1 MRRRSGPP
9 RGIRHRYISGVLA
22 PPPTIDGDFVSG
34 LWPRSCAVIDV
45 DSRPLLLLLAT
56 LVSLLTAGVL
66 THALKSARSRDRVLG
81 WGWVFA
87 GAVAVGTGLWSIQAL
102 ALLGSQLGSSQNF
115 TFKAIALAWGV
126 SVVAAG
132 AALIAAREIAS
143 ARLRLWTLPPL
154 LSVIF
159 GAALGVSVNVL
170 PASSTLAAWSVPWS
184 AVALLLLGAS
194 TVVALWGSHG
204 AAGQANEDTRLHAA
218 AGICA
223 LGIGLVAA
231 HTMALHGMRFGPTA
245 EPAAPVAG
253 LDALGLVMAASV
265 GALAVAI
272 AVLSA
277 WFDGRN
283 RAHTR
288 SLATSLNEAN
298 IQLRRQAF
306 CDPLTALPNR
316 LLFEERLHQTLQRVG
331 RTQSAMAV
339 LFIDLDGFKPI
350 NDSFGH
356 AAGDVVLRE
365 VGARL
370 LDLAGQSGTAARV
383 GGDEFLLLVPQPG
396 NAEGAAAVAQ
406 QALQVLGRP
415 YKLPNRGEVK
425 LSCSIGIALFPEH
438 GSTAKLIANADAAMY
453 AAKRTGGSTYAF
465 FEARMDLDVREQVEM
480 QTELRLALER
490 HQLKLYYQPKIHG
503 ASGQVT
509 GVEALIRWDHPVRGL
524 MSPEVFIPVAERFGL
539 IGHIGN
545 WVIEESCRQI
555 RQWLDLGLRMRVAV
569 NLSMHQLRQDDLV
582 PRIRRALD
590 AYRVDP
596 ALLTF
601 EITESV
607 AMEDTQATMRSFGHL
622 ARVGASL
629 SIDDFGTGYSSL
641 AYLRKLPARQLKID
655 RGFVA
660 DVEHSSDALA
670 VVDAVIKLA
679 HALGL
684 KVVAEGVETERQRDV
699 LLGLRCDEL
708 QGYLFAR
715 PMPAQML
722 TVWAMNGEDDAHDIE
737 FRHSLF
743 AGHVPSALQ

>member
-1 MRRRSGPP
+1 
-9 RGIRHRYISGVLA
+9 
-22 PPPTIDGDFVSG
+22 
-34 LWPRSCAVIDV
+34 VIDV
-45 DSRPLLLLLAT
+45 EARPLLLLLAT

-66 THALKSARSRDRVLG
+66 THALKTARSRDSLLG
-81 WGWVFA
+81 WGWVLA
-87 GAVAVGTGLWSIQAL
+87 GAVAVGTGLWSTQAL
-102 ALLGSQLGSSQNF
+102 ALLGSRLGGVQLF
-115 TFKAIALAWGV
+115 TFKGVALAWGV
-126 SVVAAG
+126 SVLAAAAG
-132 AALIAAREIAS
+132 LLAAREIAS
-143 ARLRLWTLPPL
+143 AHLRVWALPWI

-159 GAALGVSVNVL
+159 GGALGVTVNVL
-170 PASSTLAAWSVPWS
+170 PAGSELASLSTFWATAAF
-184 AVALLLLGAS
+184 LLLGAS
-194 TVVALWGSHG
+194 ALFSQGWSHS
-204 AAGQANEDTRLHAA
+204 AAGQASEDAGWQAA
-218 AGICA
+218 AGVAA
-223 LGIGLVAA
+223 LGIGLAGA
-231 HTMALHGMRFGPTA
+231 QAMALQGMQFRNLPDGGQA
-245 EPAAPVAG
+245 VEG
-253 LDALGLVMAASV
+253 LDALGLMVAASV

-277 WFDGRN
+277 WFDWRN
-283 RAHTR
+283 RAHNR

-331 RTQSAMAV
+331 RTPSAMAV

-365 VGARL
+365 VGSRL
-370 LDLAGQSGTAARV
+370 LELAGQSGTAARV

-396 NAEGAAAVAQ
+396 GTEGASAVAQ
-406 QALQVLGRP
+406 QALQVLARP

-490 HQLKLYYQPKIHG
+490 HQLRLYYQPKIHG

-545 WVIEESCRQI
+545 WVIEEACRQI
-555 RQWLDLGLRMRVAV
+555 RQWLDMGLRMRVAV

-590 AYRVDP
+590 AHRVDP

-622 ARVGASL
+622 ARIGASL
-629 SIDDFGTGYSSL
+629 AIDDFGTGYSSL

-660 DVEHSSDALA
+660 DIEHSSDALA

-708 QGYLFAR
+708 QGYLYAR

-722 TVWAMNGEDDAHDIE
+722 TVWAMNGEDDTHDIE
-737 FRHSLF
+737 FSHSLF
-743 AGHVPSALQ
+743 AGHIPSALQ

>member
-1 MRRRSGPP
+1 MPGPTRPRR
-9 RGIRHRYISGVLA
+9 A
-22 PPPTIDGDFVSG
+22 CT
-34 LWPRSCAVIDV
+34 VIDV
-45 DSRPLLLLLAT
+45 ETRPLLLLLAT

-66 THALKSARSRDRVLG
+66 AHALRTARSRDNLMG
-81 WGWVFA
+81 WGWVLA
-87 GAVAVGTGLWSIQAL
+87 GAVAVGTGLWSIQSL
-102 ALLGSQLGSSQNF
+102 ALLGSRLGGSQVF
-115 TFKAIALAWGV
+115 TFKSVAIAWCGC
-126 SVVAAG
+126 VAA
-132 AALIAAREIAS
+132 AAAGLLVARS
-143 ARLRLWTLPPL
+143 LMPRQLRLWLTPL
-154 LSVIF
+154 VLSTIY
-159 GAALGVSVNVL
+159 GAALGLTVRVL
-170 PASSTLAAWSVPWS
+170 PGTSELASWSAGWAITAFALLAAS
-184 AVALLLLGAS
+184 AAFSQWWTQTA
-194 TVVALWGSHG
+194 T
-204 AAGQANEDTRLHAA
+204 GQAREDLGPHAA
-218 AGICA
+218 VSIAV
-223 LGIGLVAA
+223 LGIGLAGA
-231 HTMALHGMRFGPTA
+231 HGLAMRGILYR
-245 EPAAPVAG
+245 PASSGLMPNEG
-253 LDALGLVMAASV
+253 LDALGLTVSASV

-272 AVLSA
+272 AVIGA
-277 WFDGRN
+277 WFDWRN
-283 RAHTR
+283 RAQNR

-298 IQLRRQAF
+298 VQLRRQAF

-331 RTQSAMAV
+331 RTPSAMAV

-370 LDLAGQSGTAARV
+370 LELAGPSGTAARV

-396 NAEGAAAVAQ
+396 SPDGAGAVAQ
-406 QALQVLGRP
+406 QVLQVLARP
-415 YKLPNRGEVK
+415 YRLPNRGEVK

-453 AAKRTGGSTYAF
+453 SAKRTGGSTYAF
-465 FEARMDLDVREQVEM
+465 FEARMELDVREQVEL
-480 QTELRLALER
+480 QTELRQALER

-509 GVEALIRWDHPVRGL
+509 GVEALIRWDHPMRGL

-545 WVIEESCRQI
+545 WVIEEACRQI

-590 AYRVDP
+590 AHRVDP

-655 RGFVA
+655 RSFVA
-660 DVEHSSDALA
+660 DIEHSSDALA

-722 TVWAMNGEDDAHDIE
+722 TVWAMKDEEDRDIE

-743 AGHVPSALQ
+743 QSLPSPSAMQ

>member
-1 MRRRSGPP
+1 M
-9 RGIRHRYISGVLA
+9 
-22 PPPTIDGDFVSG
+22 
-34 LWPRSCAVIDV
+34 IDV
-45 DSRPLLLLLAT
+45 ESRPLLLLLAT

-66 THALKSARSRDRVLG
+66 THALNTSRSRDGLVG
-81 WGWVFA
+81 WGWVLA
-87 GAVAVGTGLWSIQAL
+87 GAVAVGTGLWSTQAL
-102 ALLGSQLGSSQNF
+102 GLVGWRLGGPQQF
-115 TFKAIALAWGV
+115 TFHSMALAWCANF
-126 SVVAAG
+126 AA
-132 AALIAAREIAS
+132 AAASLLAARA
-143 ARLRLWTLPPL
+143 LR
-154 LSVIF
+154 SQRVRQR
-159 GAALGVSVNVL
+159 VL
-170 PASSTLAAWSVPWS
+170 PWILSLIFAVAIGVTVRVLPVGSELAAWNVGWALA
-184 AVALLLLGAS
+184 AVALLGAS
-194 TVVALWGSHG
+194 TSFTIWWAYAGGRYWTNADGAPAVTPGVA
-204 AAGQANEDTRLHAA
+204 
-218 AGICA
+218 A
-223 LGIGLVAA
+223 LGIGLSCA
-231 HTMALHGMRFGPTA
+231 HALALQGTRFRPMTA
-245 EPAAPVAG
+245 DMPSIEAV
-253 LDALGLVMAASV
+253 DALGLTVAASV

-272 AVLSA
+272 AVLGA
-277 WFDGRN
+277 LFDWHN
-283 RAHTR
+283 RAHNR
-288 SLATSLNEAN
+288 SLATSLDEAN

-306 CDPLTALPNR
+306 CDPLTNLPNR
-316 LLFEERLHQTLQRVG
+316 LLFEDRLSQTLQRVG
-331 RTQSAMAV
+331 RTPSAMAV

-370 LDLAGQSGTAARV
+370 LELVGQAGTAARI

-396 NAEGAAAVAQ
+396 GHDGAAAVAQ
-406 QALQVLGRP
+406 QLLQVLAQP

-425 LSCSIGIALFPEH
+425 LSCSIGIAMFPEH

-465 FEARMDLDVREQVEM
+465 FEPRMDLDVREQVEM
-480 QTELRLALER
+480 QNELRLALER
-490 HQLKLYYQPKIHG
+490 GQLKLYYQPKIHG
-503 ASGQVT
+503 ATGQVT
-509 GVEALIRWDHPVRGL
+509 GVEALIRWDHPTRGL
-524 MSPEVFIPVAERFGL
+524 ISPELFIPVAERFGL

-545 WVIEESCRQI
+545 WVIEEACRQI
-555 RQWLDLGLRMRVAV
+555 RQWLDVGLRMRVAL

-590 AYRVDP
+590 AHRVDP

-660 DVEHSSDALA
+660 DIEHSTDALA

-715 PMPAQML
+715 PMPARAL
-722 TVWAMNGEDDAHDIE
+722 TVWAMKEDDVDTDIQ
-737 FRHSLF
+737 FSHSLF
-743 AGHVPSALQ
+743 QSDIPAVPSDIPSALQ

>member
-1 MRRRSGPP
+1 
-9 RGIRHRYISGVLA
+9 
-22 PPPTIDGDFVSG
+22 
-34 LWPRSCAVIDV
+34 VIDV
-45 DSRPLLLLLAT
+45 EARPLLLLLAT
-56 LVSLLTAGVL
+56 LVSMLTAGVL
-66 THALKSARSRDRVLG
+66 THALKTARSRDSLLG
-81 WGWVFA
+81 WGWVLA
-87 GAVAVGTGLWSIQAL
+87 GAVAVGTGLWSTQAL
-102 ALLGSQLGSSQNF
+102 GLLGSRLGGVQLF
-115 TFKAIALAWGV
+115 TFKGVALAWGV

-132 AALIAAREIAS
+132 AGLLAAREIAS
-143 ARLRLWTLPPL
+143 AHLRVWALPWI

-159 GAALGVSVNVL
+159 GVALGVAVNVL
-170 PASSTLAAWSVPWS
+170 PAGSELASWSVFWAS
-184 AVALLLLGAS
+184 AAFLLLGAS
-194 TVVALWGSHG
+194 ALFSQWWSHS
-204 AAGQANEDTRLHAA
+204 AAGQASEDAGLQAA
-218 AGICA
+218 AGVAA
-223 LGIGLVAA
+223 LGIGLAGA
-231 HTMALHGMRFGPTA
+231 QAMALQGMRFRNLLDGGLA
-245 EPAAPVAG
+245 VEG
-253 LDALGLVMAASV
+253 LDALGLMAAASV

-277 WFDGRN
+277 WFDWRN
-283 RAHTR
+283 RAHNR

-331 RTQSAMAV
+331 RTPSAMAV

-365 VGARL
+365 VGSRL
-370 LDLAGQSGTAARV
+370 LELAGQSGTAARV

-396 NAEGAAAVAQ
+396 GTEGASAMAQ
-406 QALQVLGRP
+406 QALQVLARP

-545 WVIEESCRQI
+545 WVIEEACRQI
-555 RQWLDLGLRMRVAV
+555 RQWLDIGLRMRVAV

-590 AYRVDP
+590 AHRVDP

-622 ARVGASL
+622 ARIGASL
-629 SIDDFGTGYSSL
+629 AIDDFGTGYSSL

-660 DVEHSSDALA
+660 DIEHSSDALA

-708 QGYLFAR
+708 QGYLYAR

-722 TVWAMNGEDDAHDIE
+722 TVWAMNGEDDTHDIE
-737 FRHSLF
+737 FSHSLF
-743 AGHVPSALQ
+743 AGNIPSALQ

>member
-1 MRRRSGPP
+1 
-9 RGIRHRYISGVLA
+9 
-22 PPPTIDGDFVSG
+22 
-34 LWPRSCAVIDV
+34 VIDV
-45 DSRPLLLLLAT
+45 ESRPLLLLLAT

-66 THALKSARSRDRVLG
+66 THALKTARSRDSLLG
-81 WGWVFA
+81 WGWVLA
-87 GAVAVGTGLWSIQAL
+87 GAVAVGTGLWSTQAL
-102 ALLGSQLGSSQNF
+102 ALLGSRLGGAQLF
-115 TFKAIALAWGV
+115 TFKAVALAWGV

-132 AALIAAREIAS
+132 AALLAAHEIAS
-143 ARLRLWTLPPL
+143 ARLRVWALPWV
-154 LSVIF
+154 LSAIF
-159 GAALGVSVNVL
+159 GVAVGIGVKVL
-170 PASSTLAAWSVPWS
+170 PAGSALASWSVFW
-184 AVALLLLGAS
+184 AVAAFLLLGAS
-194 TVVALWGSHG
+194 ATFTQWWAHS
-204 AAGQANEDTRLHAA
+204 APGQAQEDAGLNAA
-218 AGICA
+218 AGIGA
-223 LGIGLVAA
+223 LGIGLSGA
-231 HTMALHGMRFGPTA
+231 HAMALHGMQFRATEATA
-245 EPAAPVAG
+245 AVEG
-253 LDALGLVMAASV
+253 LDALGLAVAASV

-277 WFDGRN
+277 WFDWRN

-331 RTQSAMAV
+331 RTPSAMAV

-370 LDLAGQSGTAARV
+370 LELAGQSGTAARV

-396 NAEGAAAVAQ
+396 STDGAAAVAQ
-406 QALQVLGRP
+406 QVLQVLARP
-415 YKLPNRGEVK
+415 YRLPNRGEVK

-480 QTELRLALER
+480 QTELRHALER

-545 WVIEESCRQI
+545 WVIEEACRQI

-590 AYRVDP
+590 VHRVDP

-629 SIDDFGTGYSSL
+629 AIDDFGTGYSSL

-708 QGYLFAR
+708 QGYLYAR

-722 TVWAMNGEDDAHDIE
+722 TVWAMNGEDDSHDIE
-737 FRHSLF
+737 FSHSLF
-743 AGHVPSALQ
+743 AGHTSSALQ

>member
-1 MRRRSGPP
+1 
-9 RGIRHRYISGVLA
+9 V
-22 PPPTIDGDFVSG
+22 
-34 LWPRSCAVIDV
+34 V
-45 DSRPLLLLLAT
+45 DIEARPLLLLLAT

-66 THALKSARSRDRVLG
+66 THALNTSRSRDGLVG
-81 WGWVFA
+81 WGWVLA
-87 GAVAVGTGLWSIQAL
+87 GAVAVGTGLWSTQSL
-102 ALLGSQLGSSQNF
+102 GLVGSRLGGSQQF
-115 TFKAIALAWGV
+115 TFHSMAVAWCA
-126 SVVAAG
+126 SFTAAAAG
-132 AALIAAREIAS
+132 LLAARALRS
-143 ARLRLWTLPPL
+143 QRLRLR
-154 LSVIF
+154 
-159 GAALGVSVNVL
+159 VL
-170 PASSTLAAWSVPWS
+170 PWILSLIFAAAIGVTVRVLPVGSELASWSAGWALA
-184 AVALLLLGAS
+184 AVALLGVSTSFTIWWAYAGGRYWANVDGAPAV
-194 TVVALWGSHG
+194 TPGVA
-204 AAGQANEDTRLHAA
+204 
-218 AGICA
+218 A
-223 LGIGLVAA
+223 LGIGLSCA
-231 HTMALHGMRFGPTA
+231 HALALQGMQFR
-245 EPAAPVAG
+245 PASAG
-253 LDALGLVMAASV
+253 LPPAEAVDALGLTVAAAV

-272 AVLSA
+272 AVLGA
-277 WFDGRN
+277 LFDWRN
-283 RAHTR
+283 RAHNR
-288 SLATSLNEAN
+288 SLATSLDEAN
-298 IQLRRQAF
+298 TQLRRQAF
-306 CDPLTALPNR
+306 CDPLTNLPNR
-316 LLFEERLHQTLQRVG
+316 LLFEDRLNQTLQRVG
-331 RTQSAMAV
+331 RTPSAMAV

-365 VGARL
+365 VGTRL
-370 LDLAGQSGTAARV
+370 LELVGGTGTAARI

-396 NAEGAAAVAQ
+396 GHDGAAAVAQ
-406 QALQVLGRP
+406 QLLQVLARP

-425 LSCSIGIALFPEH
+425 LSCSIGIAMFPEH

-465 FEARMDLDVREQVEM
+465 FEPRMDLDVREQVEM
-480 QTELRLALER
+480 QNELRLALER
-490 HQLKLYYQPKIHG
+490 NQLKLYYQPKIHG

-509 GVEALIRWDHPVRGL
+509 GVEALIRWDHPTRGL

-545 WVIEESCRQI
+545 WVIEEACRQI
-555 RQWLDLGLRMRVAV
+555 RQWLDLGLRMRVAL

-590 AYRVDP
+590 AHRVDP

-655 RGFVA
+655 RSFVA
-660 DVEHSSDALA
+660 DIEHSTDALA

-715 PMPAQML
+715 PMPARAL
-722 TVWAMNGEDDAHDIE
+722 TVWAMKEDDVDTDIQ
-737 FRHSLF
+737 FSHSLF
-743 AGHVPSALQ
+743 QSHIPSALQ

>member
-1 MRRRSGPP
+1 MRPWGLRCWASVWRARTRWRCAASNIG
-9 RGIRHRYISGVLA
+9 RWARALA
-22 PPPTIDGDFVSG
+22 PG
-34 LWPRSCAVIDV
+34 
-45 DSRPLLLLLAT
+45 
-56 LVSLLTAGVL
+56 
-66 THALKSARSRDRVLG
+66 
-81 WGWVFA
+81 
-87 GAVAVGTGLWSIQAL
+87 
-102 ALLGSQLGSSQNF
+102 
-115 TFKAIALAWGV
+115 
-126 SVVAAG
+126 
-132 AALIAAREIAS
+132 
-143 ARLRLWTLPPL
+143 
-154 LSVIF
+154 
-159 GAALGVSVNVL
+159 
-170 PASSTLAAWSVPWS
+170 
-184 AVALLLLGAS
+184 
-194 TVVALWGSHG
+194 
-204 AAGQANEDTRLHAA
+204 
-218 AGICA
+218 
-223 LGIGLVAA
+223 
-231 HTMALHGMRFGPTA
+231 
-245 EPAAPVAG
+245 AG
-253 LDALGLVMAASV
+253 LDALGLTVSASV

-272 AVLSA
+272 AVLGA
-277 WFDGRN
+277 WFDWRN
-283 RAHTR
+283 RAQNR

-316 LLFEERLHQTLQRVG
+316 LLFEERMNQTLQRVG
-331 RTQSAMAV
+331 RTPSAMAV

-365 VGARL
+365 VGTRL
-370 LDLAGQSGTAARV
+370 LELAGQSGTAARV

-396 NAEGAAAVAQ
+396 GADGASAVAQ
-406 QALQVLGRP
+406 QALQVLARP

-465 FEARMDLDVREQVEM
+465 FEARMDLDVREQVEL
-480 QTELRLALER
+480 QTELRQALER

-555 RQWLDLGLRMRVAV
+555 REWLNLGLRMRVAV

-582 PRIRRALD
+582 PRIRRAVD
-590 AYRVDP
+590 AHRVDP

-622 ARVGASL
+622 ARIGASL

-660 DVEHSSDALA
+660 DIEHSSDALA

-722 TVWAMNGEDDAHDIE
+722 TVWAMKEDDGHDIE

-743 AGHVPSALQ
+743 QSHIPSALQ

>member
-1 MRRRSGPP
+1 
-9 RGIRHRYISGVLA
+9 
-22 PPPTIDGDFVSG
+22 
-34 LWPRSCAVIDV
+34 VIDV
-45 DSRPLLLLLAT
+45 ESRPLLLLLAT

-66 THALKSARSRDRVLG
+66 THALKTARSRDALLG
-81 WGWVFA
+81 WGWVLA
-87 GAVAVGTGLWSIQAL
+87 GAVAVGTGLWSTQSL
-102 ALLGSQLGSSQNF
+102 ALLGSRLGGTQLF
-115 TFKAIALAWGV
+115 TFKAVAIAWGT
-126 SVVAAG
+126 SVIAAG
-132 AALIAAREIAS
+132 ACLLAAREIPSVKLRTWALPWILS
-143 ARLRLWTLPPL
+143 A
-154 LSVIF
+154 IF
-159 GAALGVSVNVL
+159 GVALGVTVKVL
-170 PASSTLAAWSVPWS
+170 PAGSTLASWSVAW
-184 AVALLLLGAS
+184 ALAALLLLGAS
-194 TVVALWGSHG
+194 ATFAHWWSYT
-204 AAGQANEDTRLHAA
+204 ASGQAREDTGLHAT
-218 AGICA
+218 AGIVA
-223 LGIGLVAA
+223 LGIGLAGA
-231 HTMALHGMRFGPTA
+231 QAMALQGMQFRVLTDT
-245 EPAAPVAG
+245 EAALGG
-253 LDALGLVMAASV
+253 LDALGLTVAASV

-272 AVLSA
+272 AMLSA
-277 WFDGRN
+277 WFDWRS

-331 RTQSAMAV
+331 RTPGAMAV

-370 LDLAGQSGTAARV
+370 LELAGTSGTAARI

-396 NAEGAAAVAQ
+396 GTEGAAAVAQ

-415 YKLPNRGEVK
+415 YRLPNRGEVK

-490 HQLKLYYQPKIHG
+490 QQLKLYYQPKIHG

-590 AYRVDP
+590 AHRVDP

-607 AMEDTQATMRSFGHL
+607 AMEDTQTTMRSFGHL
-622 ARVGASL
+622 ARIGASL

-722 TVWAMNGEDDAHDIE
+722 TVWAMNGEDDTHDIE
-737 FRHSLF
+737 FSHSLF

>member
-1 MRRRSGPP
+1 MRGATSPRR
-9 RGIRHRYISGVLA
+9 A
-22 PPPTIDGDFVSG
+22 CT
-34 LWPRSCAVIDV
+34 VIDV
-45 DSRPLLLLLAT
+45 ETRPLLLLLAT

-66 THALKSARSRDRVLG
+66 AHALKTARSRDNLM
-81 WGWVFA
+81 GWVWVLA
-87 GAVAVGTGLWSIQAL
+87 GAVAVGTGLWSTQAL
-102 ALLGSQLGSSQNF
+102 ALLGSRLPGLQLF
-115 TFKAIALAWGV
+115 AFKSVALAWCA
-126 SVVAAG
+126 SVAA
-132 AALIAAREIAS
+132 
-143 ARLRLWTLPPL
+143 
-154 LSVIF
+154 
-159 GAALGVSVNVL
+159 
-170 PASSTLAAWSVPWS
+170 
-184 AVALLLLGAS
+184 
-194 TVVALWGSHG
+194 
-204 AAGQANEDTRLHAA
+204 AA
-218 AGICA
+218 AGLLVARWLMPRRLRIWLTPLLLSAIYGVALAVTVRVLPGLSELASWSLGWALAAFGLLACSA
-223 LGIGLVAA
+223 MFSQWWTHTATGQAREDVGPHAAVSITVLGIGLAGA
-231 HTMALHGMRFGPTA
+231 HALALRGIQYRPLSAGLLPN
-245 EPAAPVAG
+245 EG
-253 LDALGLVMAASV
+253 LDALGLIVSASV

-272 AVLSA
+272 AVLGA
-277 WFDGRN
+277 WFDWRN
-283 RAHTR
+283 RAQNR

-298 IQLRRQAF
+298 VQLRRQAF

-316 LLFEERLHQTLQRVG
+316 LLFEERLNQTLQRVG
-331 RTQSAMAV
+331 RTPSAMAV

-370 LDLAGQSGTAARV
+370 LELAGQSGTAARI

-396 NAEGAAAVAQ
+396 GPDGAGAVAQ
-406 QALQVLGRP
+406 QALLVLARP

-453 AAKRTGGSTYAF
+453 SAKRTGGSTYAF
-465 FEARMDLDVREQVEM
+465 CEARMDLDVREQVEL

-490 HQLKLYYQPKIHG
+490 QQLKLYYQPKIHG
-503 ASGQVT
+503 ASGQIT

-539 IGHIGN
+539 IGTIGN

-555 RQWLDLGLRMRVAV
+555 RQWLDVGLRMRVAV

-590 AYRVDP
+590 AHRVDP

-607 AMEDTQATMRSFGHL
+607 AMEDTTATMRSFGHL
-622 ARVGASL
+622 ARIGASL

-660 DVEHSSDALA
+660 DIEHSSDALA

-722 TVWAMNGEDDAHDIE
+722 TVWAMRDDDDRDIE

-743 AGHVPSALQ
+743 QSLPASNAMQ

>member
-1 MRRRSGPP
+1 MPGQQRPRRVR
-9 RGIRHRYISGVLA
+9 
-22 PPPTIDGDFVSG
+22 T
-34 LWPRSCAVIDV
+34 VIDV
-45 DSRPLLLLLAT
+45 EARPLLLLLAA
-56 LVSLLTAGVL
+56 LVALLTAGVL
-66 THALKSARSRDRVLG
+66 AHALKTARSRDDLMG
-81 WGWVFA
+81 WGWVLA
-87 GAVAVGTGLWSIQAL
+87 GAVAVGTGLWSTQAL
-102 ALLGSQLGSSQNF
+102 ALLGARLGGTQVFSFN
-115 TFKAIALAWGV
+115 AVALAWGA
-126 SVVAAG
+126 SVAA
-132 AALIAAREIAS
+132 AAASLLVARSPLSRTLRIWLTPWLLAAIYG
-143 ARLRLWTLPPL
+143 
-154 LSVIF
+154 V
-159 GAALGVSVNVL
+159 ALAVTVRVMPGL
-170 PASSTLAAWSVPWS
+170 STLASWSVGS
-184 AVALLLLGAS
+184 AIAALCWLAAAATFSQWWTHTVSGQAREDLGPHAAVSIAVLGA
-194 TVVALWGSHG
+194 
-204 AAGQANEDTRLHAA
+204 
-218 AGICA
+218 
-223 LGIGLVAA
+223 GLVGA
-231 HTMALHGMRFGPTA
+231 HALALRGIQYQAMAGVP
-245 EPAAPVAG
+245 PSDG
-253 LDALGLVMAASV
+253 LDALGLTVSAAV

-272 AVLSA
+272 AVLGA
-277 WFDGRN
+277 WFDWRN
-283 RAHTR
+283 RAQNR

-316 LLFEERLHQTLQRVG
+316 LLFEERLNQTLQRVG
-331 RTQSAMAV
+331 RTPSAMAV

-365 VGARL
+365 VGSRL
-370 LDLAGQSGTAARV
+370 LELAGPSGTAARV

-396 NAEGAAAVAQ
+396 SADGAAAVAQ
-406 QALQVLGRP
+406 QALEVLARP

-465 FEARMDLDVREQVEM
+465 FEARMDLDVREQVEL

-490 HQLKLYYQPKIHG
+490 QQLRLYYQPKIHA

-509 GVEALIRWDHPVRGL
+509 GVEALIRWDHPLRGL

-590 AYRVDP
+590 AHRVDP

-622 ARVGASL
+622 ARIGASL

-660 DVEHSSDALA
+660 DIEHSSDALA

-722 TVWAMNGEDDAHDIE
+722 TVWAMKEDDGHDIE

-743 AGHVPSALQ
+743 QSHLPSALQ

>member
-1 MRRRSGPP
+1 M
-9 RGIRHRYISGVLA
+9 
-22 PPPTIDGDFVSG
+22 
-34 LWPRSCAVIDV
+34 IDV
-45 DSRPLLLLLAT
+45 EARPLLLLLAT

-66 THALKSARSRDRVLG
+66 THALKTARSRDSLLG
-81 WGWVFA
+81 WGWVLA
-87 GAVAVGTGLWSIQAL
+87 GAVAVGTGLWSTQAL
-102 ALLGSQLGSSQNF
+102 ALLGSRLGGVQLF
-115 TFKAIALAWGV
+115 TFKGVALAWGV
-126 SVVAAG
+126 SVLAAAAG
-132 AALIAAREIAS
+132 LLAAREIAS
-143 ARLRLWTLPPL
+143 AYLRVWALPWI

-159 GAALGVSVNVL
+159 GAALGVTVNVL
-170 PASSTLAAWSVPWS
+170 PAGSELASLSTFWATAAF
-184 AVALLLLGAS
+184 LLLGAS
-194 TVVALWGSHG
+194 ALFSQWWSHS
-204 AAGQANEDTRLHAA
+204 AAGQASEDAGWQAA
-218 AGICA
+218 AGVAA
-223 LGIGLVAA
+223 LGIGLAGA
-231 HTMALHGMRFGPTA
+231 QAMALQGMQFRNLPDGGQA
-245 EPAAPVAG
+245 VEG
-253 LDALGLVMAASV
+253 LDALGLMVAASV

-277 WFDGRN
+277 WFDWRN
-283 RAHTR
+283 RAHNR

-331 RTQSAMAV
+331 RTPSAMAV

-365 VGARL
+365 VGSRL
-370 LDLAGQSGTAARV
+370 LELAGQSGTAARV

-396 NAEGAAAVAQ
+396 GTEGASAVAQ
-406 QALQVLGRP
+406 QALQVLARP

-545 WVIEESCRQI
+545 WVIEEACRQI
-555 RQWLDLGLRMRVAV
+555 RQWLDMGLRMRVAV

-590 AYRVDP
+590 AHRVDP

-629 SIDDFGTGYSSL
+629 AIDDFGTGYSSL

-660 DVEHSSDALA
+660 DIEHSSDALA

-699 LLGLRCDEL
+699 LLGLHCDEL
-708 QGYLFAR
+708 QGYLYAR

-722 TVWAMNGEDDAHDIE
+722 TVWAMNGEDDTHDIE
-737 FRHSLF
+737 FSHSLF
-743 AGHVPSALQ
+743 AGHIPSALQ

>member
-1 MRRRSGPP
+1 M
-9 RGIRHRYISGVLA
+9 
-22 PPPTIDGDFVSG
+22 
-34 LWPRSCAVIDV
+34 IDV
-45 DSRPLLLLLAT
+45 EPRPSLLLLAT

-66 THALKSARSRDRVLG
+66 THALRTARSRDSLLG
-81 WGWVFA
+81 WGWVLT
-87 GAVAVGTGLWSIQAL
+87 GAVAVGTGLWSTQAL
-102 ALLGSQLGSSQNF
+102 ALLGSRLGGTQLF
-115 TFKAIALAWGV
+115 TFKAVALAWGV

-132 AALIAAREIAS
+132 AGLLAAREIAS
-143 ARLRLWTLPPL
+143 ARLRVWALPWI
-154 LSVIF
+154 LSAIF
-159 GAALGVSVNVL
+159 AVALGITAKVL
-170 PASSTLAAWSVPWS
+170 PMASTLASWSVFW
-184 AVALLLLGAS
+184 AAAALLLLGISA
-194 TVVALWGSHG
+194 TFAQWWSHT
-204 AAGQANEDTRLHAA
+204 ATGQAQEDAGLHAA
-218 AGICA
+218 AGIAA
-223 LGIGLVAA
+223 LGIGLAGA
-231 HTMALHGMRFGPTA
+231 HAMALHGMQFRDLA
-245 EPAAPVAG
+245 EPALAVEG
-253 LDALGLVMAASV
+253 IDALGLTVAASV

-277 WFDGRN
+277 WFDWRN

-316 LLFEERLHQTLQRVG
+316 LLFEERMNQTLQRVG
-331 RTQSAMAV
+331 RTPSAMAV

-370 LDLAGQSGTAARV
+370 LELAGQSGTAARV

-396 NAEGAAAVAQ
+396 STEGAATVAQ

-545 WVIEESCRQI
+545 WVIEEACRQI

-590 AYRVDP
+590 AHRVDP

-622 ARVGASL
+622 ARIGASL

-660 DVEHSSDALA
+660 DIEHSSDALA

-722 TVWAMNGEDDAHDIE
+722 TVWAMNGEDDTHDIE
-737 FRHSLF
+737 FSHSLF
-743 AGHVPSALQ
+743 AGHIPSALQ

>member
-1 MRRRSGPP
+1 
-9 RGIRHRYISGVLA
+9 
-22 PPPTIDGDFVSG
+22 
-34 LWPRSCAVIDV
+34 VIDV
-45 DSRPLLLLLAT
+45 ESRPLLLLLAT

-66 THALKSARSRDRVLG
+66 THALKTARSRDALLG
-81 WGWVFA
+81 WGWVLA
-87 GAVAVGTGLWSIQAL
+87 GAVAVGTGWWSTQSL
-102 ALLGSQLGSSQNF
+102 ALLGSRLGGTQLF
-115 TFKAIALAWGV
+115 TFKAVAIAWGT
-126 SVVAAG
+126 SVIAAG
-132 AALIAAREIAS
+132 ACLLAAREIPS
-143 ARLRLWTLPPL
+143 VRLRTWALPWI
-154 LSVIF
+154 LSAAF
-159 GAALGVSVNVL
+159 GVALGVTVNVL
-170 PASSTLAAWSVPWS
+170 PASSALASWSAAW
-184 AVALLLLGAS
+184 ALAALLLLGAS
-194 TVVALWGSHG
+194 ATFALWWSST
-204 AAGQANEDTRLHAA
+204 ASGQAREDAGLHAA
-218 AGICA
+218 AGIVA
-223 LGIGLVAA
+223 LGIGLAGA
-231 HTMALHGMRFGPTA
+231 QPMALQGMQFRVLTEA
-245 EPAAPVAG
+245 EAAVGG
-253 LDALGLVMAASV
+253 LDALGLTVAASV

-272 AVLSA
+272 AMLIA
-277 WFDGRN
+277 WFDWRS

-331 RTQSAMAV
+331 RTPGAMAV

-370 LDLAGQSGTAARV
+370 LELAGPSGTAARI

-396 NAEGAAAVAQ
+396 GTEGAAAVAQ

-415 YKLPNRGEVK
+415 YRLPNRGEVK

-490 HQLKLYYQPKIHG
+490 QQLKLYYQPKIHG

-590 AYRVDP
+590 THRVDP

-607 AMEDTQATMRSFGHL
+607 AMEDTQTTMRSFGHL
-622 ARVGASL
+622 ARIGASL

-708 QGYLFAR
+708 QGDLVAR
-715 PMPAQML
+715 PMPAQLL
-722 TVWAMNGEDDAHDIE
+722 TVWAMNGEDDAHDIV
-737 FRHSLF
+737 FSHSLF
-743 AGHVPSALQ
+743 AGHAPSALQ

>member
-1 MRRRSGPP
+1 MPGQQRPRRVR
-9 RGIRHRYISGVLA
+9 
-22 PPPTIDGDFVSG
+22 T
-34 LWPRSCAVIDV
+34 VIDV
-45 DSRPLLLLLAT
+45 EARPLLLLLAA
-56 LVSLLTAGVL
+56 LVALLTAGVL
-66 THALKSARSRDRVLG
+66 AHALKTARSRDDLMG
-81 WGWVFA
+81 WGWVLA
-87 GAVAVGTGLWSIQAL
+87 GAVAVGTGLWSTQAL
-102 ALLGSQLGSSQNF
+102 ALLGARLGGTQVFSFN
-115 TFKAIALAWGV
+115 AVALAWGA
-126 SVVAAG
+126 SVAA
-132 AALIAAREIAS
+132 AAASLLVARSPLSRTLRIWLTPWLLAAIYG
-143 ARLRLWTLPPL
+143 
-154 LSVIF
+154 V
-159 GAALGVSVNVL
+159 ALAVTVRVMPGL
-170 PASSTLAAWSVPWS
+170 STLASWSVGS
-184 AVALLLLGAS
+184 AIAALCWLAAAATFSQWWTHTVSGQAREDLGPHAAVSIAVLGA
-194 TVVALWGSHG
+194 
-204 AAGQANEDTRLHAA
+204 
-218 AGICA
+218 
-223 LGIGLVAA
+223 GLVGA
-231 HTMALHGMRFGPTA
+231 HALALRGIQYQAMAGVP
-245 EPAAPVAG
+245 PSDG
-253 LDALGLVMAASV
+253 LDALGLTVSASV

-272 AVLSA
+272 AVLGA
-277 WFDGRN
+277 WFDWRN
-283 RAHTR
+283 RAQNR

-316 LLFEERLHQTLQRVG
+316 LLFEERLNQTLQRVG
-331 RTQSAMAV
+331 RTPSAMAV

-365 VGARL
+365 VGSRL
-370 LDLAGQSGTAARV
+370 LELAGPSGTAARV

-396 NAEGAAAVAQ
+396 SADGAAAVAQ
-406 QALQVLGRP
+406 QALEVLARP
-415 YKLPNRGEVK
+415 YKLHNRGEVK

-465 FEARMDLDVREQVEM
+465 FEARMDLDVREQVEL

-490 HQLKLYYQPKIHG
+490 QQLRLYYQPKIHA

-509 GVEALIRWDHPVRGL
+509 GVEALIRWDHPLRGL

-590 AYRVDP
+590 AHRVDP

-622 ARVGASL
+622 ARIGASL

-660 DVEHSSDALA
+660 DIEHSSDALA

-722 TVWAMNGEDDAHDIE
+722 TVWAMKEDDGHDIE

-743 AGHVPSALQ
+743 QSHLPSALQ

>member
-1 MRRRSGPP
+1 
-9 RGIRHRYISGVLA
+9 
-22 PPPTIDGDFVSG
+22 
-34 LWPRSCAVIDV
+34 VIDV
-45 DSRPLLLLLAT
+45 EARPLLLLLAT

-66 THALKSARSRDRVLG
+66 THALKTARSRDAILG
-81 WGWVFA
+81 WGWVLA
-87 GAVAVGTGLWSIQAL
+87 GAVAVGTGLWSTQSL
-102 ALLGSQLGSSQNF
+102 ALLGSRLGGAQLF
-115 TFKAIALAWGV
+115 TFKSIALAWGA
-126 SVVAAG
+126 SVTAAG
-132 AALIAAREIAS
+132 AGLLAARELPS
-143 ARLRLWTLPPL
+143 QRLRVWALPWI
-154 LSVIF
+154 LSAIF
-159 GAALGVSVNVL
+159 GAALCVTVRVL
-170 PASSTLAAWSVPWS
+170 PGGSELVAWSLGW
-184 AVALLLLGAS
+184 AFAAALLLGAS
-194 TVVALWGSHG
+194 AAFTLWWGHTATG
-204 AAGQANEDTRLHAA
+204 RAHEDAGMHAA
-218 AGICA
+218 TGIAA
-223 LGIGLVAA
+223 LGIGLVGS
-231 HTMALHGMRFGPTA
+231 HALALQGMQFRPIA
-245 EPAAPVAG
+245 VAVLPGVG
-253 LDALGLVMAASV
+253 LDALGLTVAASV

-277 WFDGRN
+277 WFDWRN
-283 RAHTR
+283 RAHNR

-316 LLFEERLHQTLQRVG
+316 LLFEERLNQTLQRVG
-331 RTQSAMAV
+331 RTPSAMAV

-370 LDLAGQSGTAARV
+370 LELAGPPGTAARV

-396 NAEGAAAVAQ
+396 GTEGAAAVAQ
-406 QALQVLGRP
+406 QALHVLARP

-425 LSCSIGIALFPEH
+425 LSCSIGIAMFPEH

-465 FEARMDLDVREQVEM
+465 FEARMDLDVREQVEL

-545 WVIEESCRQI
+545 WVIEEACRQI
-555 RQWLDLGLRMRVAV
+555 REWLDVGLRMRVAV
-569 NLSMHQLRQDDLV
+569 NLSMHQLRQEDLV

-590 AYRVDP
+590 AHRVDP

-622 ARVGASL
+622 ARIGASL
-629 SIDDFGTGYSSL
+629 AIDDFGTGYSSL

-655 RGFVA
+655 RSFVA
-660 DVEHSSDALA
+660 DIEHSSDALA

-722 TVWAMNGEDDAHDIE
+722 TVWAMNGEDDSHDNIE

-743 AGHVPSALQ
+743 QSHMPSALQ

>member
-1 MRRRSGPP
+1 MPGAIRPRRMR
-9 RGIRHRYISGVLA
+9 
-22 PPPTIDGDFVSG
+22 T
-34 LWPRSCAVIDV
+34 VIDAEAH
-45 DSRPLLLLLAT
+45 PLLLLLAT

-66 THALKSARSRDRVLG
+66 AHALRTARSRDILLG
-81 WGWVFA
+81 WGWVLA
-87 GAVAVGTGLWSIQAL
+87 GAVAVGTGLWSTQAL
-102 ALLGSQLGSSQNF
+102 ALLGSRLGGAQLF
-115 TFKAIALAWGV
+115 TFKSIALAWCA
-126 SVVAAG
+126 SV
-132 AALIAAREIAS
+132 
-143 ARLRLWTLPPL
+143 
-154 LSVIF
+154 
-159 GAALGVSVNVL
+159 
-170 PASSTLAAWSVPWS
+170 
-184 AVALLLLGAS
+184 
-194 TVVALWGSHG
+194 
-204 AAGQANEDTRLHAA
+204 AA
-218 AGICA
+218 AGGGLLAAHAMVPVRFRVWLTPWLLSLIYGA
-223 LGIGLVAA
+223 AFGVTARVLPGVSELASWSLGWAFAAVFLLAACVTFSQWWTHLPTEQAREDHRPHARVGIAVLCIGLTGA
-231 HTMALHGMRFGPTA
+231 HALALRGIEYRPLSTGPLPGG
-245 EPAAPVAG
+245 E
-253 LDALGLVMAASV
+253 LDALGLTVAASV

-272 AVLSA
+272 AVLGA
-277 WFDGRN
+277 WFDLRN
-283 RAHTR
+283 RAQNR

-316 LLFEERLHQTLQRVG
+316 LLFEERLNQTLQRVG
-331 RTQSAMAV
+331 RTPSAMAV

-365 VGARL
+365 VGGRL
-370 LDLAGQSGTAARV
+370 LELAGQSGTAARV

-396 NAEGAAAVAQ
+396 GAEGASAVAQ

-415 YKLPNRGEVK
+415 YRLPNRGEVK

-465 FEARMDLDVREQVEM
+465 FEARMDLDVREQVEL
-480 QTELRLALER
+480 QTELRQALER
-490 HQLKLYYQPKIHG
+490 QQLKLYYQPKIHG

-539 IGHIGN
+539 IGTIGN

-569 NLSMHQLRQDDLV
+569 NLSMHQLRQEDLV

-590 AYRVDP
+590 AHRVDP

-660 DVEHSSDALA
+660 DIEHSSDALA

-722 TVWAMNGEDDAHDIE
+722 TVWAMKDDDERDIE

-743 AGHVPSALQ
+743 QSLSTPNAMQ

>member
-1 MRRRSGPP
+1 MPGQQRPRRVR
-9 RGIRHRYISGVLA
+9 
-22 PPPTIDGDFVSG
+22 T
-34 LWPRSCAVIDV
+34 VIDV
-45 DSRPLLLLLAT
+45 EARPLLLLLAT
-56 LVSLLTAGVL
+56 LVALLTAGVL
-66 THALKSARSRDRVLG
+66 AHALKTARSRDDLMG
-81 WGWVFA
+81 WGWVLA
-87 GAVAVGTGLWSIQAL
+87 GAVAVGTGLWSTQAL
-102 ALLGSQLGSSQNF
+102 ALLGARLGGTQVFSFN
-115 TFKAIALAWGV
+115 AVALAWGA
-126 SVVAAG
+126 SVAA
-132 AALIAAREIAS
+132 AAASLLVARSPLSRPLRIWLTPWLLAAIYG
-143 ARLRLWTLPPL
+143 
-154 LSVIF
+154 V
-159 GAALGVSVNVL
+159 ALAVTVRVMPGL
-170 PASSTLAAWSVPWS
+170 STLASWSVGS
-184 AVALLLLGAS
+184 AIAALCWLAAAATFSQWWTHTVSGQAREDLGPHAAVSIAVLGA
-194 TVVALWGSHG
+194 
-204 AAGQANEDTRLHAA
+204 
-218 AGICA
+218 
-223 LGIGLVAA
+223 GLVGA
-231 HTMALHGMRFGPTA
+231 HALALRGIQYQAMAGVP
-245 EPAAPVAG
+245 PSDG
-253 LDALGLVMAASV
+253 LDALGLTVSASV

-272 AVLSA
+272 AVLGA
-277 WFDGRN
+277 WFDWRN
-283 RAHTR
+283 RAQNR

-316 LLFEERLHQTLQRVG
+316 LLFEERLNQTLQRVG
-331 RTQSAMAV
+331 RTPSAMAV

-365 VGARL
+365 VGSRL
-370 LDLAGQSGTAARV
+370 LELAAPSGTAARV

-396 NAEGAAAVAQ
+396 SADGAAAVAQ
-406 QALQVLGRP
+406 QALEVLARP

-465 FEARMDLDVREQVEM
+465 FEARMDLDVREQVEL

-490 HQLKLYYQPKIHG
+490 QQLRLYYQPKIHA

-509 GVEALIRWDHPVRGL
+509 GVEALIRWDHPLRGL

-590 AYRVDP
+590 AHRVDP

-622 ARVGASL
+622 ARIGASL

-660 DVEHSSDALA
+660 DIEHSSDALA

-722 TVWAMNGEDDAHDIE
+722 TVWAMKEDDGHDIE

-743 AGHVPSALQ
+743 QSHLPSALQ

>member
-1 MRRRSGPP
+1 MPGQLSPRRAR
-9 RGIRHRYISGVLA
+9 
-22 PPPTIDGDFVSG
+22 T
-34 LWPRSCAVIDV
+34 VIDV
-45 DSRPLLLLLAT
+45 EARPLLLLLAM

-66 THALKSARSRDRVLG
+66 VHALKTASSRDRLMG
-81 WGWVFA
+81 WGWVLA
-87 GAVAVGTGLWSIQAL
+87 GAVAVGTGLWSTQSL
-102 ALLGSQLGSSQNF
+102 ALLGSRLGGTQLF
-115 TFKAIALAWGV
+115 AFKSIALAWSA
-126 SVVAAG
+126 SVLAA
-132 AALIAAREIAS
+132 AASLSVTRALAS
-143 ARLRLWTLPPL
+143 RRLRVWLTPWL
-154 LSVIF
+154 LSLIY
-159 GAALGVSVNVL
+159 ALALGVTVRVL
-170 PASSTLAAWSVPWS
+170 PGVCELASWGKGWAIA
-184 AVALLLLGAS
+184 ALLLLAAS
-194 TVVALWGSHG
+194 ATFSQWWAHT
-204 AAGQANEDTRLHAA
+204 AAGQAREDFGPHTAVGTA
-218 AGICA
+218 V
-223 LGIGLVAA
+223 LGIGLAGA
-231 HTMALHGMRFGPTA
+231 HALALTGIQYRALDAGRW
-245 EPAAPVAG
+245 PVAG
-253 LDALGLVMAASV
+253 MDALGLAVAASV
-265 GALAVAI
+265 GALATAI
-272 AVLSA
+272 AVLGV
-277 WFDGRN
+277 WFDWRN
-283 RAHTR
+283 RAQNR

-316 LLFEERLHQTLQRVG
+316 LLFEERLNQTLQRVG
-331 RTQSAMAV
+331 RAPSSMAV

-365 VGARL
+365 VGTRL
-370 LDLAGQSGTAARV
+370 LELAGQLGTAARV

-396 NAEGAAAVAQ
+396 GADGAGAVAQ
-406 QALQVLGRP
+406 QALQVLARP

-465 FEARMDLDVREQVEM
+465 FEARMDLDVREQVEL
-480 QTELRLALER
+480 QTELRQALER
-490 HQLKLYYQPKIHG
+490 QQLRLYYQPKIHG

-590 AYRVDP
+590 AHRVDP

-622 ARVGASL
+622 ARIGASL

-660 DVEHSSDALA
+660 DIEHSSDALA

-722 TVWAMNGEDDAHDIE
+722 TVWAMKEDDDRDIE

-743 AGHVPSALQ
+743 QSLPSTNAMQ

>member
-1 MRRRSGPP
+1 MPGRTRPRR
-9 RGIRHRYISGVLA
+9 A
-22 PPPTIDGDFVSG
+22 CT
-34 LWPRSCAVIDV
+34 VIDAET
-45 DSRPLLLLLAT
+45 RPLLLLLAT

-66 THALKSARSRDRVLG
+66 AHALRTARSRDNLMG
-81 WGWVFA
+81 WGWVLA
-87 GAVAVGTGLWSIQAL
+87 GAVAVGTGLWSIQSL
-102 ALLGSQLGSSQNF
+102 ALLGSRLGGSQVF
-115 TFKAIALAWGV
+115 TFKSVAIAWCGC
-126 SVVAAG
+126 VAA
-132 AALIAAREIAS
+132 AAAGLLVARS
-143 ARLRLWTLPPL
+143 LMPRQLRLWLTPL
-154 LSVIF
+154 VLSAIY
-159 GAALGVSVNVL
+159 GAALGLTVRVL
-170 PASSTLAAWSVPWS
+170 PGTSELASWS
-184 AVALLLLGAS
+184 AGWAITAFTLLAVS
-194 TVVALWGSHG
+194 AAFSQWWTQT
-204 AAGQANEDTRLHAA
+204 AAGQAREDLGPHAA
-218 AGICA
+218 VSIAV
-223 LGIGLVAA
+223 LGIGLAGA
-231 HTMALHGMRFGPTA
+231 HGLAMRGIQYR
-245 EPAAPVAG
+245 PASSGLMPNEG
-253 LDALGLVMAASV
+253 LDALGLTVSASV

-272 AVLSA
+272 AVIGA
-277 WFDGRN
+277 WFDWRN
-283 RAHTR
+283 RAQNR

-298 IQLRRQAF
+298 VQLRRQAF

-316 LLFEERLHQTLQRVG
+316 LLFEERMHQTLQRVG
-331 RTQSAMAV
+331 RTPSAMAV

-370 LDLAGQSGTAARV
+370 LELAGPSGTAARV

-396 NAEGAAAVAQ
+396 GADGAGAVAQ
-406 QALQVLGRP
+406 QVLQALARP
-415 YKLPNRGEVK
+415 YRLPNRGEVK

-453 AAKRTGGSTYAF
+453 SAKRTGGSTHAF
-465 FEARMDLDVREQVEM
+465 FEARMELDVREQVEL
-480 QTELRLALER
+480 QTELRQALER
-490 HQLKLYYQPKIHG
+490 QQLKLYYQPKIHG

-509 GVEALIRWDHPVRGL
+509 GVEALLRWDHPARGL

-545 WVIEESCRQI
+545 WVIEEACRQI

-590 AYRVDP
+590 AHRVDP

-660 DVEHSSDALA
+660 DIEHSSDALA

-722 TVWAMNGEDDAHDIE
+722 TVWAMKDEEDRDIE

-743 AGHVPSALQ
+743 QSLPSPGAMQ

>member
-1 MRRRSGPP
+1 M
-9 RGIRHRYISGVLA
+9 
-22 PPPTIDGDFVSG
+22 ID
-34 LWPRSCAVIDV
+34 AE
-45 DSRPLLLLLAT
+45 SRPSLLLLAT

-66 THALKSARSRDRVLG
+66 THALKTARSRDRMLG
-81 WGWVFA
+81 WGWVLA
-87 GAVAVGTGLWSIQAL
+87 GAVAVGTGLWSTQAL
-102 ALLGSQLGSSQNF
+102 ALLGSRLGGAQRF
-115 TFKAIALAWGV
+115 TFPAVALAWGI
-126 SVVAAG
+126 SVVAASVG
-132 AALIAAREIAS
+132 LLAARQIAP
-143 ARLRLWTLPPL
+143 ARLRIWVLPWI
-154 LSVIF
+154 LSAIF
-159 GAALGVSVNVL
+159 GVALGITVKVMPVG
-170 PASSTLAAWSVPWS
+170 STLTSWSVFW
-184 AVALLLLGAS
+184 AVAALLLLGACA
-194 TVVALWGSHG
+194 TFAQWWSHT
-204 AAGQANEDTRLHAA
+204 ASGQAQEDAGLHGVAVIA
-218 AGICA
+218 A
-223 LGIGLVAA
+223 LGIGLAGA
-231 HTMALHGMRFGPTA
+231 HAMALHGMQFQPLV
-245 EPAAPVAG
+245 EPPVAG
-253 LDALGLVMAASV
+253 LDALGLTVAASV

-277 WFDGRN
+277 WFDWRN

-316 LLFEERLHQTLQRVG
+316 LLFEERLNQTLQRVG
-331 RTQSAMAV
+331 RTPSAMAV

-365 VGARL
+365 VGTRL
-370 LDLAGQSGTAARV
+370 LELAGQSGTAARV

-396 NAEGAAAVAQ
+396 GTEGAAAAAQ
-406 QALQVLGRP
+406 HALQALARP

-590 AYRVDP
+590 AHRVDP

-622 ARVGASL
+622 ARIGASL

-660 DVEHSSDALA
+660 DIEHSSDALA

-722 TVWAMNGEDDAHDIE
+722 TLWAMNDEDDAHDIE
-737 FRHSLF
+737 FSHSLF
-743 AGHVPSALQ
+743 AGHTSNALQ

>member
-1 MRRRSGPP
+1 M
-9 RGIRHRYISGVLA
+9 
-22 PPPTIDGDFVSG
+22 
-34 LWPRSCAVIDV
+34 
-45 DSRPLLLLLAT
+45 
-56 LVSLLTAGVL
+56 
-66 THALKSARSRDRVLG
+66 G
-81 WGWVFA
+81 WGWVLA
-87 GAVAVGTGLWSIQAL
+87 GAVAVGTGLWSAQSL
-102 ALLGSQLGSSQNF
+102 ALLGARLGGSQLFS
-115 TFKAIALAWGV
+115 FKGVALAWCV
-126 SVVAAG
+126 NVG
-132 AALIAAREIAS
+132 AAAASLFAARGLPTAH
-143 ARLRLWTLPPL
+143 LRVWAAPWI
-154 LSVIF
+154 LSVLC
-159 GAALGVSVNVL
+159 GVALGATVNVL
-170 PASSTLAAWSVPWS
+170 PGTSELATWS
-184 AVALLLLGAS
+184 AGWSLAALLLLGVSATLTQWWSHTAS
-194 TVVALWGSHG
+194 GRAR
-204 AAGQANEDTRLHAA
+204 EDTGPHAM
-218 AGICA
+218 AGIA
-223 LGIGLVAA
+223 VMGVGLVGA
-231 HTMALHGMRFGPTA
+231 HALALRGIRFQPLGA
-245 EPAAPVAG
+245 GELPAGG
-253 LDALGLVMAASV
+253 LDALGLTVAASM

-277 WFDGRN
+277 WFDWRN
-283 RAHTR
+283 RAHNR

-316 LLFEERLHQTLQRVG
+316 LLFEERMQQTLQRVG
-331 RTQSAMAV
+331 RTSGAMAV

-365 VGARL
+365 VGGRL
-370 LDLAGQSGTAARV
+370 LELAGPSGTAARV

-396 NAEGAAAVAQ
+396 GADGAGTVALQ
-406 QALQVLGRP
+406 VLQVLGRP
-415 YKLPNRGEVK
+415 YRLPNRGEVK

-465 FEARMDLDVREQVEM
+465 FEARMDLDVREQVEL
-480 QTELRLALER
+480 QTELRQALER

-509 GVEALIRWDHPVRGL
+509 GVEALIRWDHPLRGL

-539 IGHIGN
+539 IGHIGT

-555 RQWLDLGLRMRVAV
+555 REWLDLGLRMRVAV
-569 NLSMHQLRQDDLV
+569 NLSMHQLRQEDLV

-590 AYRVDP
+590 AHRVDP

-622 ARVGASL
+622 ARIGASL

-660 DVEHSSDALA
+660 DIEHSSDALA

-715 PMPAQML
+715 PMPAKML
-722 TVWAMNGEDDAHDIE
+722 TVWAMKEDDGHDIE

-743 AGHVPSALQ
+743 QSHIPSALQ

>member
-1 MRRRSGPP
+1 L
-9 RGIRHRYISGVLA
+9 IEA
-22 PPPTIDGDFVSG
+22 
-34 LWPRSCAVIDV
+34 
-45 DSRPLLLLLAT
+45 DSHPLLLLLAT

-66 THALKSARSRDRVLG
+66 THALRTARSRDSLLG
-81 WGWVFA
+81 WGWVLA
-87 GAVAVGTGLWSIQAL
+87 GAVAVGTGLWSTQAL
-102 ALLGSQLGSSQNF
+102 ALLGSRLGGTQLF
-115 TFKAIALAWGV
+115 TFKAIAIVWGISVLAAAASLLAARELPSTKLRVWALPWICSVIYGLALGVTVRVLPGGSELAAWGFGW
-126 SVVAAG
+126 ALG
-132 AALIAAREIAS
+132 AAL
-143 ARLRLWTLPPL
+143 
-154 LSVIF
+154 
-159 GAALGVSVNVL
+159 
-170 PASSTLAAWSVPWS
+170 
-184 AVALLLLGAS
+184 LLGGCATFS
-194 TVVALWGSHG
+194 QWMTHNS
-204 AAGQANEDTRLHAA
+204 AGQAQED
-218 AGICA
+218 AGLRAVVGVVVLGVGLAGSLA
-223 LGIGLVAA
+223 LALQGIQF
-231 HTMALHGMRFGPTA
+231 H
-245 EPAAPVAG
+245 PVATSDLPRTG
-253 LDALGLVMAASV
+253 LDALGLTVAASV

-277 WFDGRN
+277 WFDWRN
-283 RAHTR
+283 RAHNR
-288 SLATSLNEAN
+288 SLTTSLNEAN
-298 IQLRRQAF
+298 VQLRRQAF

-316 LLFEERLHQTLQRVG
+316 LLFEDRMNQTLQRVG
-331 RTQSAMAV
+331 RAPSAMAV

-370 LDLAGQSGTAARV
+370 LELAGQSGTAARV

-396 NAEGAAAVAQ
+396 GNDGAAAVAQ
-406 QALQVLGRP
+406 QALRVLARP

-453 AAKRTGGSTYAF
+453 AAKRTGGSTFAF
-465 FEARMDLDVREQVEM
+465 FEARMDLDVREQVEL

-503 ASGQVT
+503 ATGQVT

-524 MSPEVFIPVAERFGL
+524 LSPEVFIPVAERFGL

-545 WVIEESCRQI
+545 WVIEEACRQI
-555 RQWLDLGLRMRVAV
+555 RQWLDVGLRMRVAV
-569 NLSMHQLRQDDLV
+569 NLSMHQLRQEDLV
-582 PRIRRALD
+582 PRIRRAVD
-590 AYRVDP
+590 AHRVDP

-622 ARVGASL
+622 ACIGASL

-641 AYLRKLPARQLKID
+641 AYLRKLPAQQLKID

-660 DVEHSSDALA
+660 DIEHSSDALA

-722 TVWAMNGEDDAHDIE
+722 TVWAMNGEDDVHDIE
-737 FRHSLF
+737 FSHSLYL
-743 AGHVPSALQ
+743 GHIPTMQ